1 MTARTLV
8 RLAGSFD
15 RWTRNVTLRHAI
27 WAFVTGYALR
37 TRVSNRFQKPMMSY
51 LGTNPRR
58 HSVVLVAVL
67 GILVGFGGCGS
78 GAYRGP
84 VYPVKGKVLLASG
97 KPLTSGAV
105 QFIPE
110 SGGMLAS
117 GKIGPD
123 GTFSLVSLDKREGA
137 APGPYKVR
145 IEPSLE
151 MTAPRGK
158 SARTPLPFATKYT
171 DDDGETGLT
180 ATVKTEP
187 TELEPFRLD
196 TK

>member
-1 MTARTLV
+1 ML
-8 RLAGSFD
+8 
-15 RWTRNVTLRHAI
+15 
-27 WAFVTGYALR
+27 
-37 TRVSNRFQKPMMSY
+37 SNIEIR
-51 LGTNPRR
+51 PRR
-58 HSVVLVAVL
+58 RSVLLVVALALVA
-67 GILVGFGGCGS
+67 GFSGCGS
-78 GAYRGP
+78 GAYSGP
-84 VYPVKGKVLLASG
+84 VYPVKGKVLLATG

-158 SARTPLPFATKYT
+158 TRTPLPFATRYT

-180 ATVKTEP
+180 ATVKSEP
-187 TELEPFRLD
+187 IELEPFRLD
-196 TK
+196 AK